1 MVHSHIM
8 TPACKQFACLS
19 GRFASLSG
27 HFGPLC
33 GCLVDFPTRN
43 VNGHF
48 MQRSWYLQANFHLNL
63 VTGGFQGGRGPVVTL
78 LPCIELQ
85 FFEIVQQLD
94 NPEEHRWFWFKKK
107 KKKKV
112 KERSTV
118 TQCQKSFHP
127 RRVEAKLGALTLT
140 SESEGHCGP
149 APTVNIMWS
158 CSTGINCSELYL

>member
-1 MVHSHIM
+1 MVYSHIM
-8 TPACKQFACLS
+8 SPACEPFACLS
-19 GRFASLSG
+19 GRFALLSG
-27 HFGPLC
+27 HFGSLC

-43 VNGHF
+43 VNSHSI
-48 MQRSWYLQANFHLNL
+48 QRSWYLQANFHLNL
-63 VTGGFQGGRGPVVTL
+63 VTRGFQGRPVVTL
-78 LPCIELQ
+78 LPSKRLQ

-94 NPEEHRWFWFKKK
+94 NPEEHRWFWFQKKK
-107 KKKKV
+107 EKKEKV

-127 RRVEAKLGALTLT
+127 RRVEAKLWALTQT

-158 CSTGINCSELYL
+158 WRIEINCSELYL